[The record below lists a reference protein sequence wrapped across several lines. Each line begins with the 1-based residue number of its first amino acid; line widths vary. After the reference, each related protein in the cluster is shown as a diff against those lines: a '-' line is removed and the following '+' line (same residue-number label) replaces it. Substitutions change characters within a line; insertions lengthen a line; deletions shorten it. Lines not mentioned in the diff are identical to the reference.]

1 MRESRGGG
9 GGGVV
14 GGAWEKLGQSQGP
27 DFSQKK
33 KRKKKPCMLGIL
45 TKAALSPPNSQMA
58 AVTYFPQR
66 QAHANLMICL

>member
-9 GGGVV
+9 GGGGGV
-14 GGAWEKLGQSQGP
+14 GEAGSIAMPGLLTEK
-27 DFSQKK
+27 KN
-33 KRKKKPCMLGIL
+33 PCMLGIL

-58 AVTYFPQR
+58 AMTYFPQR

>member
-1 MRESRGGG
+1 MGE
-9 GGGVV
+9 V
-14 GGAWEKLGQSQGP
+14 GSSPDLSQEEEEGEEEEE
-27 DFSQKK
+27 QEEEKK
-33 KRKKKPCMLGIL
+33 KRRRRLCMLGIL